1 MHWLTL
7 TICPYL
13 KISRFADESTFLSS
27 AMVAMRTDLKGS
39 WSLPCEGQIH
49 TEKLRSQLK
58 WFGSQARMP
67 PRFDWDYNHLYFKLH
82 CNTKL
87 HSHRWIEGI
96 FPLNKVKLRSS
107 PFSVSVLPWCTRLS
121 LSFDLGQ
128 VYTSIIRDFS
138 YLFQYA
144 GYNNQWWE
152 KWRYFFQ

>member
-1 MHWLTL
+1 MSRHS
-7 TICPYL
+7 YL
-13 KISRFADESTFLSS
+13 QLWWPWGLIWRAAGLSLVKDRST
-27 AMVAMRTDLKGS
+27 
-39 WSLPCEGQIH
+39 Q
-49 TEKLRSQLK
+49 EKLRSQLK

-67 PRFDWDYNHLYFKLH
+67 PRFYWDYNHLYFKLH

-87 HSHRWIEGI
+87 HSHCWIEGI

-128 VYTSIIRDFS
+128 AYTSIIRDFS